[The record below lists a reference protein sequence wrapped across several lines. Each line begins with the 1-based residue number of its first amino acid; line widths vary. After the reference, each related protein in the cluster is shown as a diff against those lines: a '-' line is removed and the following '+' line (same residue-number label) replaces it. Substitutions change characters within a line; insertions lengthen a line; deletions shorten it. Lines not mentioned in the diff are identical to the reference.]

1 MKFSNLP
8 PCSISTIKIISLEK
22 LSQNNCQR
30 FCEIKYMSSLPPT
43 GCKSFGRFR
52 KSPRENSLLS
62 VPCGLATK
70 LSQLQPPPPFTNPNA
85 KSLLK
90 LFQRDSH
97 CKEKLVMK

>member
-1 MKFSNLP
+1 MKCNNL
-8 PCSISTIKIISLEK
+8 SLRLISTIKIISLEK

-30 FCEIKYMSSLPPT
+30 FCEMKYMSSLPPT

-52 KSPRENSLLS
+52 KSPREDSLLS

-70 LSQLQPPPPFTNPNA
+70 LSQLQLPPFTKSNA

-90 LFQRDSH
+90 LFQRNTE
-97 CKEKLVMK
+97 KEMSD